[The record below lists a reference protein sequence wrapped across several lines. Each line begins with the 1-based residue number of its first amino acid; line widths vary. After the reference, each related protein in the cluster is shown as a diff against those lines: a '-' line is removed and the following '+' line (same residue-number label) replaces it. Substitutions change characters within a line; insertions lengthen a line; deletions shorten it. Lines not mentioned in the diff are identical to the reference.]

1 MPIRHVTSPLDAAA
15 EAPARIRPGYPSDDK
30 RRKAALLFG
39 PGLGCITT
47 ASVLDLNPDNVRE
60 RAKLYRSGKF
70 KPEPPRH
77 LYRIN
82 EETKAQAIELRRQGK
97 PRSQIH
103 KANGV
108 SPSTIRR
115 RLKAADETAA
125 EGAVDAR
132 SGEGMKTERPV

>member
-30 RRKAALLFG
+30 RRKAALRFG
-39 PGLGCITT
+39 SGLGCITT

-60 RAKLYRSGKF
+60 RVKLYRSGKF

-77 LYRIN
+77 LYRFN
-82 EETKAQAIELRRQGK
+82 E
-97 PRSQIH
+97 IH

-125 EGAVDAR
+125 EGAVNAR
-132 SGEGMKTERPV
+132 SGEGMKTKGLSELMKRRSTAFPTPST